1 MSSISAGTSTTSA
14 LIQTGDTTGTL
25 VFQTNNGTTSLTL
38 GTDQSATFVGQLVIK
53 PIVETTTITAGA
65 PASTQTYDVLSQAV
79 QYYTSNTSTN
89 WTINLRGNSGTSMN
103 TLLATGQAV
112 TVAMLVT
119 NNGSANYNTTVQVD
133 GTTSGVTTKWQG
145 GTAPSSGNA
154 SAIDVYTYTVVK
166 TGNAAFTVFASQ
178 TKYA

>member
-1 MSSISAGTSTTSA
+1 MSSITAGTSTTNA
-14 LIQTGDTTGTL
+14 LVTTGDTTGAL
-25 VFQTNNGTTSLTL
+25 VLKTNNGTTALTL
-38 GTDQSATFVGQLVIK
+38 GTDQSATFPGQMIIK
-53 PIVETTTITAGA
+53 PIIETTTVTAGA
-65 PASTQTYDVLSQAV
+65 PASTQTYDVLTQAV

-89 WTINLRGNSGTSMN
+89 WAINLRGSSGTTMN
-103 TLLATGQAV
+103 SLLSTGQAV
-112 TVAMLVT
+112 TVAMMVT
-119 NNGSANYNTTVQVD
+119 NSGTAYYNTSVQVD

-166 TGNAAFTVFASQ
+166 TGSATYTVFASQ